1 MRQRGAG
8 AVDKV
13 RMCLRMGD
21 LDAASRAL
29 TEARQLA
36 ASTEPPL
43 ISPEELSDLQTTIDT
58 MPAAAIQV
66 LRYGPSSPFSA
77 LGVERLAQARS
88 LNSVNRRNLL
98 KKYRKLAL
106 QLHPDRCEHVM
117 AIDAMQALNAAYDQ
131 LMASAQP
138 AKRGGRPR

>member
-1 MRQRGAG
+1 
-8 AVDKV
+8 
-13 RMCLRMGD
+13 MCLRVGD
-21 LDAASRAL
+21 LDGASRAL
-29 TEARQLA
+29 TEARHLA

-43 ISPEELSDLQTTIDT
+43 ISDDELSALQTTIET
-58 MPAAAIQV
+58 MPSAAIQV

-77 LGVERLAQARS
+77 LGVERLAEART
-88 LNSVNRRNLL
+88 LNNVNKRNLL

-117 AIDAMQALNAAYDQ
+117 AIDATQALNAAYDQ

-138 AKRGGRPR
+138 TSIRSKRARPR